1 MDSPGT
7 HFDVMPTLMD
17 ILGVE
22 DFVDHHMGRSLLA
35 FDSGGWFDDDR
46 EEIVLSAEELGDLG
60 KEGREERPH
69 RAREGPTGST
79 YRNVDCV

>member
-1 MDSPGT
+1 MLKDEQKRLKWDFQKSTYTVDFISRLVVPGVS
-7 HFDVMPTLMD
+7 D
-17 ILGVE
+17 
-22 DFVDHHMGRSLLA
+22 
-35 FDSGGWFDDDR
+35 
-46 EEIVLSAEELGDLG
+46 SAEELGDLG